1 MSKATF
7 TFGRFNPP
15 TEQGHGK
22 LVKAV
27 QDHAESTG
35 GTHYIFPT
43 HTQDPKKNPM
53 SHEQKVGAM
62 RKLFPKANIVS
73 HDKVRTAI
81 DAVKHLESKGHT
93 HVTMVVGSD
102 RVAEFQGL
110 LTKYRKKE
118 FPKIKKIDV
127 KSAGHRDPDAEGA
140 EGMSASKLRGLVS
153 AGKKDEFVSHYS
165 DKKLGKQIHDT
176 VKAGMQMESINP
188 IGIFLLGAPG
198 SGKDYVLNNIFSRFD
213 LTEVQADQIVN
224 QSANE
229 LYESKTNLVINGA
242 LDEARIAKIQDM
254 LHEHGYTYDFVYVSV
269 TNKVSRLRNEQRQ
282 NPIAEN
288 KRIDKF
294 LKAEKLAAFVEAHV
308 FNNSINLNESSEMEK
323 VFFASE
329 IQKLLER
336 ITALGLE
343 LKETPSAKSF
353 VALREGTKKATGGLK
368 NACWKGYTAIG
379 MKTKNGR
386 KVPNCVPVE
395 EQIKG
400 DLKVPHSVDSIAQ
413 KHKVSTASIIQALTI
428 GKEVEKEHTKDE
440 KTAETIALAH
450 LWEKPDYYEKL
461 KQIEQFTGD
470 EHSKLARFNGQ
481 KTVRGLNRINRLRHH
496 TIQHHNNNIKQL
508 ATEEVE
514 EIDEMQLIGTDEYR
528 KHAIAM
534 TPGQSQTIKS
544 ALDNKVE
551 VHDCGC
557 ESDCECN
564 EESEIDLTPS
574 LSVKKKATGAKPNA
588 RYNARLAGLSVV
600 SNMAVAE
607 DTKTAKKIL
616 SGLKVL
622 SLENKDPSMPRQVP
636 RHIPAGT
643 QMIDGIPQDNVP
655 KGWKRVKDFGGGH
668 KLVKVEP
675 SEKIREAVE
684 YHLENKISFT
694 ENVFRPGSEMFF
706 EMINEAKLLYK
717 AGMYEPTDEWEVDML
732 NSDIGEKAIY
742 EGQEVIL
749 DYPFE
754 EDIEQIDEVFNTVYP
769 HTYHG
774 TLRPEDPKSENGPE
788 HMYTFRIPG
797 KGNLRHTY
805 SVSINRFEG
814 KKGSL
819 SFGYHGKQPADFVPV
834 GKHGDK
840 KYFEAGEHEI
850 TGEGGGKASS
860 IISTVKSIAQT
871 HAKKHGLKTM
881 VFAGSS
887 DEPSRS
893 KLYNRIVNRMGGKEH
908 RSEDDEFDPYREYS
922 VPMKEDSDPTNG
934 KGIGKPW
941 REGGGGAVYVRTGD
955 GGVKKVRFSQSG
967 MAKKF
972 NDPARVRSFVARHRC
987 LTNKDKTSASYWA
1000 CRWPRFFSNSGKTWW

>member
-43 HTQDPKKNPM
+43 RTQDPKKNPM
-53 SHEQKVGAM
+53 SHEEKVGAM
-62 RKLFPKANIVS
+62 RKLFPEANVIS
-73 HDKVRTAI
+73 HEKVRTAI
-81 DAVKHLESKGHT
+81 DAMKHLESKGHT
-93 HVTMVVGSD
+93 HVTMIVGSD

-118 FPKIKKIDV
+118 FPGIKKVEV

-140 EGMSASKLRGLVS
+140 EGMSASKLRGLVA

-213 LTEVQADQIVN
+213 LTEVQADQILN

-242 LDEARIAKIQDM
+242 LDESRIAKIQDM

-269 TNKVSRLRNEQRQ
+269 TNKVSRLRNEQRE
-282 NPIAEN
+282 NPIQEN

-294 LKAEKLAAFVEAHV
+294 LKTEKLAAFVEAHV

-336 ITALGLE
+336 VISLGLE
-343 LKETPSAKSF
+343 MKEIEKKDEPRPKS
-353 VALREGTKKATGGLK
+353 LTEIKKATGDLK

-379 MKTKNGR
+379 MKTKNGK
-386 KVPNCVPVE
+386 KVPNCVPVKE
-395 EQIKG
+395 EEELQEELPKKLRRLPRKG
-400 DLKVPHSVDSIAQ
+400 NRTKV
-413 KHKVSTASIIQALTI
+413 
-428 GKEVEKEHTKDE
+428 
-440 KTAETIALAH
+440 LA
-450 LWEKPDYYEKL
+450 
-461 KQIEQFTGD
+461 
-470 EHSKLARFNGQ
+470 ARE
-481 KTVRGLNRINRLRHH
+481 
-496 TIQHHNNNIKQL
+496 NNIS
-508 ATEEVE
+508 
-514 EIDEMQLIGTDEYR
+514 EMQLVGTDEYK

-534 TPGQSQTIKS
+534 TPGQEQEIETP
-544 ALDNKVE
+544 LE
-551 VHDCGC
+551 TDCGC
-557 ESDCECN
+557 GGDCQCN
-564 EESEIDLTPS
+564 ET
-574 LSVKKKATGAKPNA
+574 AA
-588 RYNARLAGLSVV
+588 Y
-600 SNMAVAE
+600 
-607 DTKTAKKIL
+607 AKKDFRSL
-616 SGLKVL
+616 RKETVDGVDVTPTLKPKKTKSKPPSPDRLNMTVDGLPITSVFTR
-622 SLENKDPSMPRQVP
+622 EE
-636 RHIPAGT
+636 
-643 QMIDGIPQDNVP
+643 
-655 KGWKRVKDFGGGH
+655 
-668 KLVKVEP
+668 KL
-675 SEKIREAVE
+675 REAVE

-694 ENVFRPGSEMFF
+694 ENVFRPGSDMFF
-706 EMINEAKLLYK
+706 EMINEAKRLY
-717 AGMYEPTDEWEVDML
+717 AEGQYTPADEWEADML
-732 NSDIGEKAIY
+732 NSDIGETAIY
-742 EGQEVIL
+742 EGREVIL

-754 EDIEQIDEVFNTVYP
+754 EDMEQIDEVFNTVYP

-788 HMYTFRIPG
+788 HLYTFRIPG
-797 KGNLRHTY
+797 KGNLQHTY
-805 SVSINRFEG
+805 SVSINRFQG

-819 SFGYHGKQPADFVPV
+819 SFGYHGKKPADFVPV
-834 GKHGDK
+834 GKHGDR

-860 IISTVKSIAQT
+860 IISTVKSIAQK

-908 RSEDDEFDPYREYS
+908 RSDDDEFDPYREYS
-922 VPMKEDSDPTNG
+922 VPMKEESDPTDG

-941 REGGGGAVYVRTGD
+941 REGGGAVYVRTGD

>member
-1 MSKATF
+1 MNTL
-7 TFGRFNPP
+7 N
-15 TEQGHGK
+15 
-22 LVKAV
+22 
-27 QDHAESTG
+27 
-35 GTHYIFPT
+35 
-43 HTQDPKKNPM
+43 N
-53 SHEQKVGAM
+53 
-62 RKLFPKANIVS
+62 PKA
-73 HDKVRTAI
+73 
-81 DAVKHLESKGHT
+81 L
-93 HVTMVVGSD
+93 
-102 RVAEFQGL
+102 
-110 LTKYRKKE
+110 
-118 FPKIKKIDV
+118 
-127 KSAGHRDPDAEGA
+127 
-140 EGMSASKLRGLVS
+140 
-153 AGKKDEFVSHYS
+153 
-165 DKKLGKQIHDT
+165 
-176 VKAGMQMESINP
+176 
-188 IGIFLLGAPG
+188 FLLGAPG

-213 LTEVQADQIVN
+213 LTEVQADQILN

-269 TNKVSRLRNEQRQ
+269 TNKVSRLRNEQRE

-294 LKAEKLAAFVEAHV
+294 LKAEKLAKFVEAHV

-323 VFFASE
+323 VFFANE
-329 IQKLLER
+329 IEKLLER
-336 ITALGLE
+336 ITSLGLTIVE
-343 LKETPSAKSF
+343 QPTPKS
-353 VALREGTKKATGGLK
+353 LTEIKKATGGLK

-379 MKTKNGR
+379 MKTKNGK
-386 KVPNCVPVE
+386 KVPNCVPVKEGE
-395 EQIKG
+395 ELPRKG
-400 DLKVPHSVDSIAQ
+400 NR
-413 KHKVSTASIIQALTI
+413 T
-428 GKEVEKEHTKDE
+428 EVLAARKD
-440 KTAETIALAH
+440 
-450 LWEKPDYYEKL
+450 
-461 KQIEQFTGD
+461 
-470 EHSKLARFNGQ
+470 
-481 KTVRGLNRINRLRHH
+481 
-496 TIQHHNNNIKQL
+496 NIS
-508 ATEEVE
+508 
-514 EIDEMQLIGTDEYR
+514 EMQLVGTDEYR
-528 KHAIAM
+528 KHAITM
-534 TPGQSQTIKS
+534 TPGQEQNIEPV
-544 ALDNKVE
+544 LQ
-551 VHDCGC
+551 
-557 ESDCECN
+557 SDCECGGDCGCN
-564 EESEIDLTPS
+564 DANGYTKKDFRS
-574 LSVKKKATGAKPNA
+574 LRKET
-588 RYNARLAGLSVV
+588 VV
-600 SNMAVAE
+600 STVDVTPTLTTKRAKSKQPSPDRLNMTM
-607 DTKTAKKIL
+607 D
-616 SGLKVL
+616 GLPVL
-622 SLENKDPSMPRQVP
+622 TREE
-636 RHIPAGT
+636 
-643 QMIDGIPQDNVP
+643 
-655 KGWKRVKDFGGGH
+655 
-668 KLVKVEP
+668 KLK
-675 SEKIREAVE
+675 EAVE

-717 AGMYEPTDEWEVDML
+717 SGMYEPTDEWEVDML
-732 NSDIGEKAIY
+732 NSDIGEKAMY
-742 EGQEVIL
+742 EGREVIL

-754 EDIEQIDEVFNTVYP
+754 EDVEQIDEVFNTVYP

-788 HMYTFRIPG
+788 HLYLFRIPG
-797 KGNLRHTY
+797 KGNLHHTY
-805 SVSINRFEG
+805 SVSINRFQG

-860 IISTVKSIAQT
+860 IISTVKSIAQK

-967 MAKKF
+967 MKKKF
-972 NDPARVRSFVARHRC
+972 MDPGATRSFVARHRC